1 MKSKKPKM
9 SCSATKECL
18 LKLGELMEHAEQT
31 AVSCP
36 EVIMSQSGASLCP
49 LVLLVLL
56 GGAMASAIFKKEND
70 HELIVNMLGL
80 KEKEVGGKPLFGSV
94 IKSINTSCQ
103 RKVLVMNA
111 TLNVYSKIFSTVLQ
125 TEQHGRAGVHL
136 LDKLKSELERK
147 KVRSA
152 LESLKQEMEEQSR
165 HLGQL
170 NLDREDVLS
179 KLGDIK
185 VEDTLDQRKA
195 LAEFK
200 EVYQA
205 IDVSYPKCRH
215 AHSSSAQ

>member
-1 MKSKKPKM
+1 MQTPIYTQAHGSTDSIIDSTQPT
-9 SCSATKECL
+9 AL
-18 LKLGELMEHAEQT
+18 LAEQT

-56 GGAMASAIFKKEND
+56 GGAMASKKEND
-70 HELIVNMLGL
+70 HELIVNLLRL
-80 KEKEVGGKPLFGSV
+80 KEREVGGNPLFGSV

-125 TEQHGRAGVHL
+125 TEQHGRAVVPL
-136 LDKLKSELERK
+136 LDKLESKEKRD
-147 KVRSA
+147 KVRSV
-152 LESLKQEMEEQSR
+152 LESMKQKMEKQSR

-179 KLGDIK
+179 KLGDIT
-185 VEDTLDQRKA
+185 VEDPSVQRKA
-195 LAEFK
+195 LAEFD

-205 IDVSYPKCRH
+205 IAVSYPKCGH